1 MTELN
6 PVLDDSIAAG
16 DATAPVLSMQ
26 AVYLKDVSFEAPQ
39 GPRVEG
45 NYGPQI
51 GLDLQTET
59 SLLDEGLREVVLQVT
74 VTAKQGDRTYFI
86 AEVKQAGAFVMQN
99 LSEDDTKRAIAT
111 VAPSVLFP
119 YARAAISML
128 VSQGGFPQLLLP
140 PVNFDA
146 LFASANAAPEG
157 APN

>member
-6 PVLDDSIAAG
+6 PVVNDGAAA
-16 DATAPVLSMQ
+16 DATAPVLSLQ
-26 AVYLKDVSFEAPQ
+26 AVYLKDASFEAPV
-39 GPRVEG
+39 GPRVDG
-45 NYGPQI
+45 NWNPQI

-59 SLLDEGLREVVLQVT
+59 SVVDTDLREVVLQVT
-74 VTAKQGDRTYFI
+74 VTAKQGDKTMFV
-86 AEVKQAGAFVMQN
+86 AEVKQAGAFIMQN
-99 LSEDDTKRAIAT
+99 LGEEDTKRAVAS
-111 VAPSVLFP
+111 VAPGVLFP

-146 LFASANAAPEG
+146 LYANATSAPET